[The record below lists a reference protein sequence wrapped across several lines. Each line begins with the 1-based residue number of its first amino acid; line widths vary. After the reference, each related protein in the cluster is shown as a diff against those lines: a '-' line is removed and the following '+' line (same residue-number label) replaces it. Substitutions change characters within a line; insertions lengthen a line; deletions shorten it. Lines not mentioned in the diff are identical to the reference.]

1 MNSMRLKHALT
12 LAVFSVLSA
21 AATAQPHLQPPA
33 GTRLHYLAFSGR
45 NDVPP
50 PFATVDF
57 VYGPG
62 EGAGSFRWWQ
72 LEVRGKTNLDAS
84 PLFALRALT
93 SSEPLSKKQHP
104 VKFARYQL
112 RIPATDETYEY

>member
-1 MNSMRLKHALT
+1 MNFMRYKQSLT
-12 LAVFSVLSA
+12 LGIFSILSA
-21 AATAQPHLQPPA
+21 AVSAQPHLQPPA

-62 EGAGSFRWWQ
+62 QGGGNFRWWQ
-72 LEVRGKTNLDAS
+72 LEVRAKTNLDAP
-84 PLFALRALT
+84 PLFVPGVVMT
-93 SSEPLSKKQHP
+93 SLAAAP
-104 VKFARYQL
+104 VAM
-112 RIPATDETYEY
+112 ATL

>member
-1 MNSMRLKHALT
+1 MNSMKHRQALT
-12 LAVFSVLSA
+12 LGIFSILCGVVSA
-21 AATAQPHLQPPA
+21 PPHLQPPA

-62 EGAGSFRWWQ
+62 EGARNLHWWQ
-72 LEVRGKTNLDAS
+72 LEVRAKTNLDAP
-84 PLFALRALT
+84 PLFVLRALT
-93 SSEPLSKKQHP
+93 SADPLAEKQRP
-104 VKFARYQL
+104 VEFARYQ
-112 RIPATDETYEY
+112 